1 MASDFTRIGANIP
14 AMQSLNSFN
23 SINNRIASHQL
34 RLATGKRIN
43 TAGDDPAGYQLSQI
57 LTSRTRGLNVAFDN
71 VSNAQNLL
79 NIAEGGY
86 QNIMDILQTAKE
98 KATQAA
104 DGLYSNIQR
113 SALNDQVTALI
124 AEIEDIVSETSFNTS
139 NLIDGSYSATSF
151 QTGETASDTL
161 TVALQGADSADLGV
175 NAISLG
181 SQASASAAMAT
192 VNAAITTLAQRIQD
206 VGEYK
211 ARLTSKEGTLSVAV
225 TNTEAVRST
234 IEDADFAKE
243 QMELMK
249 LQIVQQTAL
258 SSVTQANSSPQMVLG
273 LFGQ

>member
-23 SINNRIASHQL
+23 SINNRIATHQL

-43 TAGDDPAGYQLSQI
+43 TAGDDPAGYQLAKT
-57 LTSRTRGLNVAFDN
+57 LDSRARGLQVAFDN

-86 QNIMDILQTAKE
+86 QSIMDLLQTMKE

-104 DGLYSNIQR
+104 DGLYSGTQR
-113 SALNDQVTALI
+113 SSLNDQVTALL
-124 AEIEDIVSETSFNTS
+124 AEIDDIVNETTFN
-139 NLIDGSYSATSF
+139 GSYSTTSF
-151 QTGETASDTL
+151 QTGETAADTL
-161 TVALQGADSADLGV
+161 AVSLQGADSIDLGV
-175 NAISLG
+175 STVSLA

-192 VNAAITTLAQRIQD
+192 ISSAITTLSQRIQD

-211 ARLTSKEGTLSVAV
+211 ARLTSKEGTLAVAV

-234 IEDADFAKE
+234 IEDADFARE
-243 QMELMK
+243 QMDLMK
-249 LQIVQQTAL
+249 LQIIQQTAL
-258 SSVTQANSSPQMVLG
+258 SSVTQSNSSPQMVLG

>member
-23 SINNRIASHQL
+23 LINKQIAERQL

-43 TAGDDPAGYQLSQI
+43 SAGDDPAGFQLSE
-57 LTSRTRGLNVAFDN
+57 LMDSRARGLQVAFDN

-79 NIAEGGY
+79 NVAEGGY

-104 DGLYSNIQR
+104 DGLYSSAQR
-113 SALNDQVTALI
+113 TALNDQVSALI
-124 AEIEDIVSETSFNTS
+124 AEVDDIVSEATFNGST
-139 NLIDGSYSATSF
+139 LIDGSYSNQSF

-161 TVALQGADSADLGV
+161 AITLVGADSADLSI
-175 NAISLG
+175 NAVSLAT
-181 SQASASAAMAT
+181 QASASAAMST
-192 VNAAITTLAQRIQD
+192 INTAITTLAQRIQD

-211 ARLTSKEGTLSVAV
+211 ARLNSKEGTLSVAV

-234 IEDADFAKE
+234 IEDADFARE
-243 QMELMK
+243 QMEMMK

-258 SSVTQANSSPQMVLG
+258 SSLTNSNSSPQLVLS
-273 LFGQ
+273 LFQ

>member
-23 SINNRIASHQL
+23 SINNRIATHQL

-43 TAGDDPAGYQLSQI
+43 TAGDDPAGYQLAKT
-57 LTSRTRGLNVAFDN
+57 LDSRARGLQVAFDN

-86 QNIMDILQTAKE
+86 QSIMDLLQTMKE

-104 DGLYSNIQR
+104 DGLYSGTQR
-113 SALNDQVTALI
+113 SSLNDQVTALL
-124 AEIEDIVSETSFNTS
+124 AEIDDIVNETTFNGS
-139 NLIDGSYSATSF
+139 NLINGSYSTTSF
-151 QTGETASDTL
+151 QTGETAADTL
-161 TVALQGADSADLGV
+161 AVSLQGADSIDLGV
-175 NAISLG
+175 STVSLA

-192 VNAAITTLAQRIQD
+192 ISSAITTLSQRIQD

-211 ARLTSKEGTLSVAV
+211 ARLTSKEGTLAVAV

-234 IEDADFAKE
+234 IEDADFARE
-243 QMELMK
+243 QM
-249 LQIVQQTAL
+249 
-258 SSVTQANSSPQMVLG
+258 PG
-273 LFGQ
+273 F

>member
-14 AMQSLNSFN
+14 AMQAMNSFN
-23 SINNRIASHQL
+23 SINNRIATHQL

-43 TAGDDPAGYQLSQI
+43 TAGDDPAGYQLAKT
-57 LTSRTRGLNVAFDN
+57 LDSRSRGLNVAFDN

-86 QNIMDILQTAKE
+86 QNIMDILQTVKE

-104 DGLYSNIQR
+104 DGLYSSVQR
-113 SALNDQVTALI
+113 TALNDQVTALV
-124 AEIEDIVSETSFNTS
+124 AEIDDIVSETTFNGS
-139 NLIDGSYSATSF
+139 NLINGSYSATTF

-161 TVALQGADSADLGV
+161 AVALQGADSADLSV
-175 NAISLG
+175 NSLALG
-181 SQASASAAMAT
+181 SQASASAAITT
-192 VNAAITTLAQRIQD
+192 VNSAITTLAQRIQD

-211 ARLTSKEGTLSVAV
+211 ARLSSKEGTLSVSI
-225 TNTEAVRST
+225 TNTEAIRST

-258 SSVTQANSSPQMVLG
+258 SSLTQSNSSPQMVLG
-273 LFGQ
+273 LFG

>member
-1 MASDFTRIGANIP
+1 MASDFTRIGANVP
-14 AMQSLNSFN
+14 AMQAMNSFN
-23 SINNRIASHQL
+23 SINNRIATHQL

-43 TAGDDPAGYQLSQI
+43 SAGDDPAGFQLAKT
-57 LTSRTRGLNVAFDN
+57 LDSRTRGLQVAFDN

-104 DGLYSNIQR
+104 DGLYSSTQR
-113 SALNDQVTALI
+113 TALNDQVSALI
-124 AEIEDIVSETSFNTS
+124 SEIEDIVSETTFNGS

-161 TVALQGADSADLGV
+161 SVALQGADSADLSV
-175 NAISLG
+175 STISLAT
-181 SQASASAAMAT
+181 QASASAAITT
-192 VNAAITTLAQRIQD
+192 VNSAITSLSQRIQD
-206 VGEYK
+206 VGEFK
-211 ARLTSKEGTLSVAV
+211 ARLSSKEGTLSVAV

-234 IEDADFAKE
+234 IEDADFARE
-243 QMELMK
+243 QMEMMK

-258 SSVTQANSSPQMVLG
+258 SSLTQSNSAPQMVLG
-273 LFGQ
+273 LFG